1 MMMYEESLRVP
12 SLIRYPQEI
21 TAGTINSDLV
31 INLDY
36 APTFL
41 EYAGLPVPEDMQ
53 GRSLVSLLTGKTPN
67 DWRTIFYYQHFD
79 IQPDG
84 ELANCG
90 VRTKDFK
97 LICYNHNYDHFQLF
111 DLIVDPRET
120 KDVSKDP
127 EYEITARR
135 MKTRLREEREKVGL
149 TDEAEATIFCSDG
162 VAETRVQM
170 VALLADIDAN
180 TARLAQ

>member
-1 MMMYEESLRVP
+1 M
-12 SLIRYPQEI
+12 
-21 TAGTINSDLV
+21 
-31 INLDY
+31 
-36 APTFL
+36 
-41 EYAGLPVPEDMQ
+41 
-53 GRSLVSLLTGKTPN
+53 
-67 DWRTIFYYQHFD
+67 
-79 IQPDG
+79 
-84 ELANCG
+84 
-90 VRTKDFK
+90 
-97 LICYNHNYDHFQLF
+97 
-111 DLIVDPRET
+111 DPRET